1 MNGSTPGFPVSQSV
15 LKLMSV
21 ESVIQPSNHVI
32 LCHPLLLLP
41 SIFPSI
47 RVISNELACHIRW
60 SKYWGFSFSISPSS
74 EYSVLIFFR
83 MDWFDLVAV
92 QNSTVFSSIT
102 IQNHQFF
109 GTQPCLWSKSHIY
122 TWLLG
127 KKNSFVYRALCQQ
140 NDVSAFYLLSRFVI
154 AFLLITPI

>member
-92 QNSTVFSSIT
+92 ENSQQFSPASQFKTISSLALSLVYGPNLTSIHDFWEKRIALST
-102 IQNHQFF
+102 GPFVNKVMSLPFIC
-109 GTQPCLWSKSHIY
+109 CL
-122 TWLLG
+122 G
-127 KKNSFVYRALCQQ
+127 
-140 NDVSAFYLLSRFVI
+140 LS
-154 AFLLITPI
+154 